1 MVPLHRALGAL
12 LGCALQAQTPLPR
25 TVPELRQIFRDNCS
39 RCHGPDGSGRDAGG
53 RRLAGLDFTS
63 SPKVKH
69 LREEERVGPG
79 TGLRELRSMAR
90 TIRKGIFFGRVM
102 PAWRDLLTEEEALLM
117 LREVIMKAERG
128 RPIEP

>member
-1 MVPLHRALGAL
+1 MVLRSPFLSVL
-12 LGCALQAQTPLPR
+12 LGLPLLGQTPLPR
-25 TVPELRQIFRDNCS
+25 SVPELRQLFRDNCS
-39 RCHGPDGSGRDAGG
+39 RCHGPDGSARDAQG

-79 TGLRELRSMAR
+79 TGLREMRSMAR
-90 TIRKGIFFGRVM
+90 TIRRGIFFGKVM
-102 PAWRDLLTEEEALLM
+102 PAWRDLLTEEEAMLM

-128 RPIEP
+128 KPIGP

>member
-1 MVPLHRALGAL
+1 LVPLRLTLGVV
-12 LGCALQAQTPLPR
+12 LGFPLPAQTPLPR
-25 TVPELRQIFRDNCS
+25 GVSELRQVYRDNCS
-39 RCHGPDGSGRDAGG
+39 RCHGLDGSGRDAGG

-63 SPKVKH
+63 SAKVKH
-69 LREEERVGPG
+69 LREEEQVGPG
-79 TGLRELRSMAR
+79 TSLREMRSMAR

-102 PAWRDLLTEEEALLM
+102 PAWRDLLTEEEAVLM